1 MWKNSLTFFV
11 GSLIII
17 VLICPSCFQ
26 GEKSVQNILLGE
38 WNATW
43 NGNGEISEEMEG
55 VLTMNGKISFFADGT
70 AMIEAYG
77 YKGCA
82 FSCDTLTTHIHW
94 ELDEFVL
101 RFLENDDAYGLPY
114 TIQKINDKSI
124 ELALIDDIRLSLTK

>member
-1 MWKNSLTFFV
+1 MWNNSLTFFISTV
-11 GSLIII
+11 ATIILIS
-17 VLICPSCFQ
+17 PSCSQ
-26 GEKSVQNILLGE
+26 KEKSAQNLLLGE

-43 NGNGEISEEMEG
+43 NGSAEISKEMDG
-55 VLTMNGKISFFADGT
+55 ALTMNGKISFFEDGT

-94 ELDEFVL
+94 ELDDVVL
-101 RFLENDDAYGLPY
+101 RFLENDDMYGLPY
-114 TIQKINDKSI
+114 TIQKISSNSI